1 MAAFEYKGFDKA
13 GAAVAGI
20 VDSDSA
26 RGARTKLRKQGVF
39 PTDVWQQKA
48 GKRGA
53 ARGKGLNV
61 EIDFSR
67 FFSRVG
73 LKDVSQM
80 TSQLSTLVGAGIPM
94 VEALTALIEQ
104 TDHPT
109 LHLVL
114 VEIREK
120 VNEGHTL
127 ADAMKEHPRIFS
139 DLFVN
144 MVRAGEQS
152 GALDIVL
159 KRLTEYT
166 ESQVKLRGE
175 LRSALTYPL
184 LMGAVSFFIVMGLFV
199 GVIPRIKRIFD
210 TFGGSLPLPTKVI
223 LTLSDFMVDY
233 WWLIIIVL
241 GGSIFGFVR
250 WTRTPKGRRRWHDW
264 QLRMPVFGRI
274 NRLVAVSRFCR
285 TMSTLLDSGVPI
297 LTAVTIVKS
306 VVGNDVLT
314 EAIENAGKNIREG
327 ESIAKPL
334 KASGQFPPLVTHMI
348 AIGER
353 TGELEP
359 MLGKVADAYDQE
371 VENTVGTLTSLLE
384 PILILTLG
392 GVVVVVALSILLP
405 MLNMSSIVR

>member
-1 MAAFEYKGFDKA
+1 MAAFEYRGFDRVGKA
-13 GAAVAGI
+13 TQGI

-26 RGARTKLRKQGVF
+26 RGARGKLRKQGVF
-39 PTDVWQQKA
+39 ATEVWEQKA
-48 GKRGA
+48 GRRTKGS
-53 ARGKGLNV
+53 GLNV
-61 EIDFSR
+61 EIDFSK
-67 FFSRVG
+67 FFTRVS
-73 LKDVSQM
+73 LEDVSQM

-104 TDHPT
+104 TDQPT

-120 VNEGHTL
+120 VNQGDTL
-127 ADAMKEHPRIFS
+127 ADAMKAHPRIFT

-159 KRLTEYT
+159 VRLTEYS
-166 ESQVKLRGE
+166 ESQVKLRSQ

-184 LMGAVSFFIVMGLFV
+184 LMGAVSFLIVIGLFV

-210 TFGGSLPLPTKVI
+210 SFGEGLPLITRII
-223 LTLSDFMVDY
+223 LSISDFIVGWWWALGIVMVGAAY
-233 WWLIIIVL
+233 GV
-241 GGSIFGFVR
+241 FRYVR
-250 WTRTPKGRRRWHDW
+250 TKAGRRRWHTL
-264 QLRMPVFGRI
+264 QLQLPIFGRI

-285 TMSTLLDSGVPI
+285 TLSTLLDSGVPI
-297 LTAVTIVKS
+297 LTAVGIVKT
-306 VVGNDVLT
+306 VVGNDIIA
-314 EAIENAGKNIREG
+314 EAIESAGQNIREG

-359 MLGKVADAYDQE
+359 MLGKVADAYDQQ
-371 VENTVGTLTSLLE
+371 VENTVGTLTSLME
-384 PILILTLG
+384 PILILTMG
-392 GVVVVVALSILLP
+392 GVVVIVALAILLP
-405 MLNMSSIVR
+405 MLSMTSIVQ

>member
-1 MAAFEYKGFDKA
+1 MAAFEYRGFDRAGKA
-13 GAAVAGI
+13 TQGI
-20 VDSDSA
+20 VDSESA
-26 RGARTKLRKQGVF
+26 RGARSKLRKQGVF
-39 PTDVWQQKA
+39 ATEVWEQKA
-48 GKRGA
+48 GRRTKGS
-53 ARGKGLNV
+53 GLNV
-61 EIDFSR
+61 EIDFSK
-67 FFSRVG
+67 FFRRVS
-73 LKDVSQM
+73 LEDVSQM

-120 VNEGHTL
+120 VNQGDTL
-127 ADAMKEHPRIFS
+127 ADAMKGYPRIFS

-159 KRLTEYT
+159 KRLTEYS
-166 ESQVKLRGE
+166 ESQVKLRGQ

-184 LMGAVSFFIVMGLFV
+184 LMGGVSFLIVIGLFV

-210 TFGGSLPLPTKVI
+210 SFGEGLPMITRVI
-223 LTLSDFMVDY
+223 LAISDFIVGY
-233 WWLIIIVL
+233 WWAL
-241 GGSIFGFVR
+241 GILAAGAIYGVIRYVR
-250 WTRTPKGRRRWHDW
+250 TKNGRRRWHTL
-264 QLRMPVFGRI
+264 QLQVPVFGRI

-285 TMSTLLDSGVPI
+285 TLSTLLDSGVPI
-297 LTAVTIVKS
+297 LTAVGIVKT
-306 VVGNDVLT
+306 VVGNDIIA
-314 EAIENAGKNIREG
+314 EAIEGAGQNIREG

-359 MLGKVADAYDQE
+359 MLGKVADAYDQQ
-371 VENTVGTLTSLLE
+371 VENTVGTLTSLME
-384 PILILTLG
+384 PILILTMG
-392 GVVVVVALSILLP
+392 AVVTVVALSILLP
-405 MLNMSSIVR
+405 MLSMTSIVR

>member
-1 MAAFEYKGFDKA
+1 MAAFEYRGFDRAGKA
-13 GAAVAGI
+13 TQGI

-26 RGARTKLRKQGVF
+26 RGARSKLRKQGVF
-39 PTDVWQQKA
+39 ATEVWEQKA
-48 GKRGA
+48 GRRTKGS
-53 ARGKGLNV
+53 GLNV
-61 EIDFSR
+61 EIDFSK
-67 FFSRVG
+67 FFRRVS
-73 LKDVSQM
+73 LEDVSQM

-120 VNEGHTL
+120 VNQGDTL
-127 ADAMKEHPRIFS
+127 ADAMKGHPRIFS
-139 DLFVN
+139 DLYVN

-159 KRLTEYT
+159 KRLTEYS
-166 ESQVKLRGE
+166 ESQVKLRGQ

-184 LMGAVSFFIVMGLFV
+184 LMGGVSFLIVIGLFV

-210 TFGGSLPLPTKVI
+210 SFGEGLPMITRVI
-223 LTLSDFMVDY
+223 LAISDFIVGY
-233 WWLIIIVL
+233 WWAL
-241 GGSIFGFVR
+241 GILAAGAIYGVVR
-250 WTRTPKGRRRWHDW
+250 YVRTKNGRRRWHTL
-264 QLRMPVFGRI
+264 QLQVPVFGRI

-285 TMSTLLDSGVPI
+285 TLSTLLDSGVPI
-297 LTAVTIVKS
+297 LTAVGIVKT
-306 VVGNDVLT
+306 VVGNDIIA
-314 EAIENAGKNIREG
+314 EAIEGAGQNIREG
-327 ESIAKPL
+327 ESIARPL

-359 MLGKVADAYDQE
+359 MLGKVADAYDQQ
-371 VENTVGTLTSLLE
+371 VENTVGTLTSLME
-384 PILILTLG
+384 PILILTMG
-392 GVVVVVALSILLP
+392 AVVTVVALSILLP
-405 MLNMSSIVR
+405 MLSMTSIVR

>member
-1 MAAFEYKGFDKA
+1 MAAFEYKGFDRA
-13 GAAVAGI
+13 GKPSNGI

-26 RGARTKLRKQGVF
+26 RGARSKLRKQGVF
-39 PTDVWQQKA
+39 ATEVWEQKS
-48 GKRGA
+48 GRRTKGS
-53 ARGKGLNV
+53 GLNIEV
-61 EIDFSR
+61 DFGK
-67 FFSRVG
+67 FFSRVS
-73 LKDVSQM
+73 LQDVSQM

-120 VNEGHTL
+120 VNQGDTL
-127 ADAMKEHPRIFS
+127 ADAMRGHPRVFS

-159 KRLTEYT
+159 VRLTEYT
-166 ESQVKLRGE
+166 ESQVKLRGQ

-184 LMGAVSFFIVMGLFV
+184 LMGGVSFFIVIGLFV

-210 TFGGSLPLPTKVI
+210 SFGEGLPLITRFI
-223 LTLSDFMVDY
+223 LAISDFIVGW
-233 WWLIIIVL
+233 WWLL
-241 GGSIFGFVR
+241 GLTAGGLAFAAWKWVA
-250 WTRTPKGRRRWHDW
+250 TPTGRRQWHSW
-264 QLRMPVFGRI
+264 QLRLPVFGRI

-285 TMSTLLDSGVPI
+285 TLSTLLDSGVPI
-297 LTAVTIVKS
+297 LTAVGIVKS
-306 VVGNDVLT
+306 VVGNDVIA
-314 EAIENAGKNIREG
+314 EAIESAGRNIREG
-327 ESIAKPL
+327 ESIARPL

-359 MLGKVADAYDQE
+359 MLGKVADAYDQQ
-371 VENTVGTLTSLLE
+371 VENTVGTLTSLME
-384 PILILTLG
+384 PILILTMG

-405 MLNMSSIVR
+405 MLNMTAIVR